1 MSHFIYSKEGVQFA
15 LGLKRLEDVN
25 YYIKKALKIGIKP
38 YKILHHEKLYDLDI
52 LINPQ
57 PPDNNKAK
65 PQQLYSNEEL
75 ERFARG
81 QLF

>member
-25 YYIKKALKIGIKP
+25 YYIKKALKLGVKP
-38 YKILHHEKLYDLDI
+38 YKIMHHEKFYDVDI
-52 LINPQ
+52 LMNPR
-57 PPDNNKAK
+57 PPDKK
-65 PQQLYSNEEL
+65 TTTLQQLYSDEEL
-75 ERFARG
+75 EKFAKG